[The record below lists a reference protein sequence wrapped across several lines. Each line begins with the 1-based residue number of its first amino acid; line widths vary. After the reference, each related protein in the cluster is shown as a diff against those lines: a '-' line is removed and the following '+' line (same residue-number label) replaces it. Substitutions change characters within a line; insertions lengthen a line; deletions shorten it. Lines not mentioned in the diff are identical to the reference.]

1 MNTNLT
7 QIAAL
12 TVKFLNQGW
21 YHRDAFLKKK
31 MNNNLILTS
40 CCVSCFNSITFE
52 LLKFSKIIYF
62 NKSSN
67 VFSVYCI
74 CIDCSDKIILGEISN
89 IRAPNNFKEIWEILI
104 KSNQLKYIVDDFKLI
119 DANCTSVL
127 ENAINHSKFNYNEKL
142 ALFNNLANANC
153 KLSNNIDIEIEKH
166 QILNEQLTKND
177 KLIMDIKTQFR
188 KFTCELIKD
197 NHTNIT
203 EQLDKLNEINNVKKY
218 SIPECKICMMRE
230 VKVAL
235 QCGHLLCYCCYKN
248 ILKNTDKSQY
258 ELDSENEDG
267 DIKDIDI
274 IECPI
279 CRTISTL
286 SVNIY
291 F

>member
-7 QIAAL
+7 QIAAI

-21 YHRDAFLKKK
+21 YHKDAFLKKK
-31 MNNNLILTS
+31 MNNNLIEAS
-40 CCVSCFNSITFE
+40 CCISCFNRTSFE
-52 LLKFSKIIYF
+52 LLKFSKIIYL
-62 NKSSN
+62 NKDSS

-74 CIDCSDKIILGEISN
+74 CNDCSDKIILGEIAN
-89 IRAPNNFKEIWEILI
+89 IRAPNNFKEIWEFLI
-104 KSNQLKYIVDDFKLI
+104 KANQLTYIIDDFKLI

-142 ALFNNLANANC
+142 ALFNNLANANN
-153 KLSNNIDIEIEKH
+153 KLSNNIDIEIQKH
-166 QILNEQLTKND
+166 QILNDQLTKND

-197 NHTNIT
+197 NHTTIT

-218 SIPECKICMMRE
+218 SVPECKICMMRE
-230 VKVAL
+230 VKIAL
-235 QCGHLLCYCCYKN
+235 QCGHVLCYCCYKN
-248 ILKNTDKSQY
+248 ILKHTDKSQY
-258 ELDSENEDG
+258 ELDSENDDA